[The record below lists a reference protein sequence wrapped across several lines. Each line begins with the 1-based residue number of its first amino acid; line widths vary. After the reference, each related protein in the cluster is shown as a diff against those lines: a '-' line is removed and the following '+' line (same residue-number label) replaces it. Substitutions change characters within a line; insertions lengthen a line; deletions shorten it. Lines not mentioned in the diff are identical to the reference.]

1 MTKDLPLNS
10 GWTMARAG
18 PGVIRFGDEDGRAVL
33 VNGSRP

>member
-10 GWTMARAG
+10 GWTTARPG
-18 PGVIRFGDEDGRAVL
+18 PGVMRSGDEDGRAVL